1 MNERQLEQLNEL
13 KERLQGSIGNYGYTD
28 KYSLETTECKGEEYA
43 TAEVTITL
51 SIYDKEKRDYVDK
64 EIFIQFL
71 LFEDR
76 IEIVKG
82 EDNYEKV
89 DICNFEEEI
98 WRKMF
103 FEK

>member
-1 MNERQLEQLNEL
+1 MNERQLEQFNEL
-13 KERLQGSIGNYGYTD
+13 KDRLQNSIGNYAYTD
-28 KYSLETTECKGEEYA
+28 KYSVETKESKGEEYA
-43 TAEVTITL
+43 TAEVTITI
-51 SIYDKEKRDYVDK
+51 SNYDKEKRDYVDK
-64 EIFIQFL
+64 DIIISFL

-82 EDNYEKV
+82 EDDYEQV